1 MIEFEEFWQL
11 FKTIVNPE
19 SIIYYGGLYLL
30 IFVIFAETGLF
41 VGFFLP
47 GDSLLFTAGLLTAT
61 GNLQS
66 PILVVLLS
74 ISAAA
79 IVGNLTGF
87 YFGKKVGPPLFS
99 RKESLLFKPAHLNI
113 ARQFFSKHGDKAM
126 VLGRFLP
133 IVRTFVPIVAGVI
146 NYDFRKFMI
155 SNILGALLWVF
166 SLVLFGYF
174 AGVYIPWVKN
184 YLEYIVIALIVLTTI
199 PVYRTYLKEKKLS
212 AKVN

>member
-1 MIEFEEFWQL
+1 MIELEEFWQL

-30 IFVIFAETGLF
+30 VFVIFAETGLF

-66 PILVVLLS
+66 PIIVVLLS
-74 ISAAA
+74 ISVAA
-79 IVGNLTGF
+79 IVGNLTGY

-99 RKESLLFKPAHLNI
+99 RKESLMFKPAHLNI
-113 ARQFFSKHGDKAM
+113 ARQFFNKHGDRAM
-126 VLGRFLP
+126 ILGRFLP

-146 NYDFRKFMI
+146 SYDFRKFMI

-166 SLVLFGYF
+166 SLVLLGYF
-174 AGVYIPWVKN
+174 AGVYIPWVKDF
-184 YLEYIVIALIVLTTI
+184 LEYIVIALIVLTTI
-199 PVYRTYLKEKKLS
+199 PVYRTYLKEKKAS
-212 AKVN
+212 VKPN

>member
-1 MIEFEEFWQL
+1 MEEFWQL

-30 IFVIFAETGLF
+30 VFVIFAETGLF

-66 PILVVLLS
+66 PIIVVLLS
-74 ISAAA
+74 ISVAA
-79 IVGNLTGF
+79 IVGNLTGY

-99 RKESLLFKPAHLNI
+99 RKESLMFKPAHLNI
-113 ARQFFSKHGDKAM
+113 ARQFFNKHGDRAM
-126 VLGRFLP
+126 ILGRFLP

-146 NYDFRKFMI
+146 SYDFRKFMI

-166 SLVLFGYF
+166 SLVLLGYF
-174 AGVYIPWVKN
+174 AGVYIPWVKDF
-184 YLEYIVIALIVLTTI
+184 LEYIVIALIVLTTI
-199 PVYRTYLKEKKLS
+199 PVYRTYLKEKKAS
-212 AKVN
+212 VKPN